1 MPLSSSSIFYF
12 KIFAFIRAIIFGIG
26 SCSDMKLLYHYILKY
41 KKTLFLALGLATIN
55 QLFSLVQPQLSR
67 ILIDKYATQVH
78 NLTRTQFLHG
88 ILLLLLAGVAA
99 ALISRIAKNFQDYF
113 VNVITQKVGT
123 KLYADSI
130 EHAFA
135 LPYSVFEDQRSGELL
150 QKVQKARLDSQNIIT
165 SSINTIFLSLVTIV
179 VVMSYAFYVNWV
191 IGTVFL
197 SIIPILGG
205 VGLFVSKRIR
215 EAQKK
220 IVRETANLAG
230 STTET
235 LRNVELVKSLG
246 LESQETDRLNNVN
259 LKVLEL
265 ELKKVKLIRMLSFVQ
280 GSMVNLMSTALQFLL
295 LWFIFTGSITLGQYF
310 SLLFYSFFVF
320 QPLYDLGNVMS
331 QYQEAKASLGILDEV
346 LKMPKSPKPENPK
359 AINTIKT
366 LAFNTVSFMYQSAS
380 HDAIKDISFNL
391 TPGETAAFVGPS
403 GSGKT
408 TVLKILVGLYTPTG
422 GEMLINDIAHNDV
435 DFEKLRKRIGYVSQD
450 TQLFAGTIRDN
461 LLFVKPDATDAECDE
476 AIAGASA
483 TSILERAG
491 QGLDTKIGEGGIK
504 ISGGE
509 RQRLAIARALLRK
522 PEILIFDEATSSLDS
537 MTEKEISKTIAE
549 IGEKRKDIIMVLVA
563 HRLSTVRHADTI
575 YVLEKGHLEESGS
588 HDDLLQKAGL
598 YSALW
603 RSQTAEKE
611 A

>member
-1 MPLSSSSIFYF
+1 
-12 KIFAFIRAIIFGIG
+12 
-26 SCSDMKLLYHYILKY
+26 MKLLYNYILKY

-55 QLFSLVQPQLSR
+55 QLFSLVGPQLTR
-67 ILIDKYATQVH
+67 ILTDKYATHFHDFTQA
-78 NLTRTQFLHG
+78 QFLKG
-88 ILLLLLAGVAA
+88 VILLLLAGVAA
-99 ALISRIAKNFQDYF
+99 ALISRIAKNFQDKY

-123 KLYADSI
+123 KLYADSL
-130 EHAFA
+130 EHSFA

-150 QKVQKARLDSQNIIT
+150 QKIQKARLDSQSIIM
-165 SSINTIFLSLVTIV
+165 SSINIIFLTLVSMV
-179 VVMSYAFYVNWV
+179 VVMAYAFYVHWL

-197 SIIPILGG
+197 SLVPILGL
-205 VGLFVSKRIR
+205 VGLAVSRRIR
-215 EAQKK
+215 EAQRK

-259 LKVLEL
+259 QKVLEL

-280 GSMVNLMSTALQFLL
+280 GSVVNLATTALQLLL
-295 LWFIFTGSITLGQYF
+295 LWFIFKGVITLGQFF

-320 QPLYDLGNVMS
+320 QPLYELGNIMS

-346 LKMPKSPKPENPK
+346 LKMPKAPQPENPK
-359 AINTIKT
+359 EISEVKT
-366 LAFNTVSFMYQSAS
+366 FTFDKVSFSYQSAS
-380 HDAIKDISFNL
+380 HDAINDISFTL
-391 TPGETAAFVGPS
+391 SPGETAAFVGPS

-408 TVLKILVGLYTPTG
+408 TILKLLVGLYAPTG
-422 GEMLINDIAHNDV
+422 GEILVNGIAHDEL
-435 DFEKLRKRIGYVSQD
+435 DFEKFRKRIGYVSQD

-461 LLFVKPDATDAECDE
+461 LLFVKPDASDEECIE
-476 AIAGASA
+476 AIRGAA
-483 TSILERAG
+483 ALPILERAG

-509 RQRLAIARALLRK
+509 RQRLAIARALLRE
-522 PEILIFDEATSSLDS
+522 PTMLIFDEATSSLDS

-549 IGEKRKDIIMVLVA
+549 IGERRKDIIMVLVA

-588 HDDLLQKAGL
+588 HDELLLKVGL

-603 RSQTAEKE
+603 RSQTAEGE